1 MIWFAFKRNRK
12 SSGGLFI
19 GAAALLLGMV
29 LNRFAVSWFA
39 VKHADSITYL
49 PTFMGPATY
58 FPSWTEIAVSIGI
71 FSFGIFAFGL
81 AVTYLPV
88 FEPEEHRPAA
98 VTGD

>member
-1 MIWFAFKRNRK
+1 
-12 SSGGLFI
+12 
-19 GAAALLLGMV
+19 
-29 LNRFAVSWFA
+29 
-39 VKHADSITYL
+39 
-49 PTFMGPATY
+49 MGPATY